1 MTTELTLLAWTIVL
15 ALVYILAFDIVRTRQ
30 YGLKWNTGARDAA
43 MPPLTPFA
51 DRLGRAQAN
60 LFETLPL
67 FAAAVLI
74 AHSRRG
80 AFGTDGARRATLF
93 LGAAGLSPAVRLR
106 RAAGPLAGLAG
117 QPCGAAADRVRH
129 PVTIRVGVG
138 GWTFAP
144 WRGSFYPNGLGAAKE
159 LGHASR
165 VLTAIEV
172 NATFYSTMAPATYAR
187 WHAETPDNFMF
198 SLKGPRY
205 AVNRRVLAEAGESVQ
220 RFVASGIDRLGDKL
234 GPLLWQL
241 AATKA
246 FDPDDIARFLDLLP
260 ARLGDRP
267 LRHVLEP
274 RHPSFADPR
283 LTALAVE
290 RGIAIAYADADA
302 EQYPVSPRPDR
313 RFHLCPAAERGRSQ
327 RVVLPRR
334 RARRLGRAGAGV
346 GRGRTRRLRVLHPR
360 RQDPRAR
367 GGDGV
372 DRAAMNRSC
381 RPFSG
386 MTASDYRPAK
396 LPQAIRSPL
405 LPLGSVL

>member
-1 MTTELTLLAWTIVL
+1 M
-15 ALVYILAFDIVRTRQ
+15 
-30 YGLKWNTGARDAA
+30 
-43 MPPLTPFA
+43 
-51 DRLGRAQAN
+51 
-60 LFETLPL
+60 
-67 FAAAVLI
+67 
-74 AHSRRG
+74 
-80 AFGTDGARRATLF
+80 
-93 LGAAGLSPAVRLR
+93 
-106 RAAGPLAGLAG
+106 
-117 QPCGAAADRVRH
+117 
-129 PVTIRVGVG
+129 TIRVGVG

-144 WRGSFYPNGLGAAKE
+144 WRGTFYPNGLAAAKE

-241 AATKA
+241 AGTKA

-290 RGIAIAYADADA
+290 RGVAIAYADAAQYPCLPDQTADFTYARLQNGADHNELCYPDAALDGWA
-302 EQYPVSPRPDR
+302 EQARAWGGGGRDVFVFFIHGGKVRA
-313 RFHLCPAAERGRSQ
+313 PAAAMA
-327 RVVLPRR
+327 LI
-334 RARRLGRAGAGV
+334 ARL
-346 GRGRTRRLRVLHPR
+346 
-360 RQDPRAR
+360 
-367 GGDGV
+367 
-372 DRAAMNRSC
+372 
-381 RPFSG
+381 
-386 MTASDYRPAK
+386 
-396 LPQAIRSPL
+396 
-405 LPLGSVL
+405 